1 MRACMLSCC
10 SHVRLFV
17 ISGTIALQAPLS
29 IGFSRQEYWRG
40 LLCPPPGDLP
50 NSGIKLAFLM
60 SPALAGRIFFLPSAP
75 PGKPLWYLVGI
86 FIFTFGQ
93 YRYYPFDHTG
103 WSMGG
108 HDIQARMITDS
119 GLSSLDWIS
128 NCFGLHLSL
137 SICLQQGR
145 DQKLLNMETEWV
157 HSMERNRIKDRE
169 AVRDKEERE
178 QEREGKTYNIL
189 WVPERIPPP
198 RPHIIILRALIKSF
212 FLS

>member
-1 MRACMLSCC
+1 
-10 SHVRLFV
+10 
-17 ISGTIALQAPLS
+17 
-29 IGFSRQEYWRG
+29 
-40 LLCPPPGDLP
+40 
-50 NSGIKLAFLM
+50 
-60 SPALAGRIFFLPSAP
+60 
-75 PGKPLWYLVGI
+75 
-86 FIFTFGQ
+86 
-93 YRYYPFDHTG
+93 
-103 WSMGG
+103 MGG

-198 RPHIIILRALIKSF
+198 TSYYHIKSSNKVF
-212 FLS
+212 FLKLVWVGFLALQPNKSLLAGFIFVQGFMLVSGNAGKDTKAGCRYMPPESVVEGK